1 MVLTNWTKTTT
12 VSGLR
17 VAAGLAKNNAILG
30 RELRSTKQGTI
41 TMMLE
46 KFALRSRALLAGA
59 AMSALLAAPAFA
71 VTPAD
76 TLVEG
81 FAIDDIITMDPG
93 EAFELSTAE
102 VTGNT
107 YDLLVRLDL
116 SDTSKVKGDLAQ
128 SWTVSDDGLTY
139 TFKLKPGMKFA
150 SGNPITA
157 ADVAYSFERAVKLD
171 KSPAFII
178 EQLGISGDNVAE
190 KAKAVDDT
198 TFQFVVDKAYAPS
211 FVLNCLSATVAS
223 VVDGKLVKEH
233 VAAVK
238 SSADYKWDNDFGN
251 AWLKTGY
258 AGSGPYKLREWRA
271 NEAVVLERNDNY
283 NGEKAKLARVIYRN
297 MKESSAQRLALE
309 AGDIDVARN
318 LEPNDLDAIAKKGD
332 LTTASAPKGTIYYI
346 SLNQKNPNLA
356 KPEVRQAFKYLVD
369 YDAMA
374 STILKGIGEIH
385 QSFLPKGDL
394 GAVDENPFKLD
405 VAKAKELLAKAGLPD
420 GFKVT
425 MDVRS
430 GQPTTGM
437 AESIQQ
443 TLGQAGIKLEII
455 PGDGKQTLTKYRA
468 RNHDIYIG
476 NWGQDYFDPNS
487 NAQTFASNPDNSDAA
502 KIKTLAWRNAWD
514 IPDLTKETEAAL
526 LEKDSAKRADMYK
539 DLQQKI
545 LDTSPFVIIHQQLEV
560 AGVRKNLKDFALGPS
575 FDTNFVSSV
584 SK

>member
-1 MVLTNWTKTTT
+1 
-12 VSGLR
+12 
-17 VAAGLAKNNAILG
+17 
-30 RELRSTKQGTI
+30 
-41 TMMLE
+41 MMME
-46 KFALRSRALLAGA
+46 KFALRSRVLLAGA
-59 AMSALLAAPAFA
+59 AMSALLLAGAPAGA

-116 SDTSKVKGDLAQ
+116 SDTSKVKPDLAE

-139 TFKLKPGMKFA
+139 TFKLKPGLKFA

-178 EQLGISGDNVAE
+178 EQFGISGDNVAD

-198 TFQFVVDKAYAPS
+198 TFQFTVDKAYAPS

-223 VVDGKLVKEH
+223 VVDSKLVKEH
-233 VAAVK
+233 VVKAAPT
-238 SSADYKWDNDFGN
+238 ADYKWDNDFGN

-258 AGSGPYKLREWRA
+258 AGSGAYKLREWRA
-271 NEAVVLERNDNY
+271 NEAVVMERNDNY
-283 NGEKAKLARVIYRN
+283 HGEKAKLARVIYRN

-318 LEPNDLDAIAKKGD
+318 LEPNDLDAIAKNAD
-332 LTTASAPKGTIYYI
+332 LTSTSAPKGTVYYI

-369 YDAMA
+369 YDALS

-394 GAVDENPFKLD
+394 GAVDDNPFKLD

-420 GFKVT
+420 GFSVT
-425 MDVRS
+425 MDVRT

-487 NAQTFASNPDNSDAA
+487 NAQTFASNPDNSDAG
-502 KIKTLAWRNAWD
+502 KSHTLAWRNSWD

-526 LEKDSAKRADMYK
+526 LEKDAGKRADMYK
-539 DLQQKI
+539 DLQKKI

-560 AGVRKNLKDFALGPS
+560 AGLRKNLKGFALGPS
-575 FDTNFVSSV
+575 FDSNFVGPV
-584 SK
+584 SKE

>member
-1 MVLTNWTKTTT
+1 
-12 VSGLR
+12 
-17 VAAGLAKNNAILG
+17 
-30 RELRSTKQGTI
+30 
-41 TMMLE
+41 MMLE
-46 KFALRSRALLAGA
+46 RFALRSRGFLAGV
-59 AMSALLAAPAFA
+59 AMSALLAVPAFA

-81 FAIDDIITMDPG
+81 FAFDDIISMDPG

-116 SDTSKVKGDLAQ
+116 SDTSKVKGDLAE
-128 SWTVSDDGLTY
+128 SWTISDDGLTY

-157 ADVAYSFERAVKLD
+157 ADVAYSFERAIKLD

-178 EQLGISGDNVAE
+178 NQFGISGDNVTE

-223 VVDGKLVKEH
+223 VVDSKLVKEH
-233 VAAVK
+233 VAAVTP
-238 SSADYKWDNDFGN
+238 SADYKWDNDFGN

-271 NEAVVLERNDNY
+271 NEVVVLERNDNY
-283 NGEKAKLARVIYRN
+283 NGEKAKLARVIYRF

-318 LEPNDLDAIAKKGD
+318 LEPNDLDAIAKNGD
-332 LTTASAPKGTIYYI
+332 LTTTSAPKGTVYYI
-346 SLNQKNPNLA
+346 SLNQKNANLA

-369 YDAMA
+369 YDALG

-394 GAVDENPFKLD
+394 GAIDDNPFKLD
-405 VAKAKELLAKAGLPD
+405 VAKAKELLAKAGLPN
-420 GFKVT
+420 GFSVT

-430 GQPTTGM
+430 KQPETGM

-476 NWGQDYFDPNS
+476 QWGQDYFDPNS

-514 IPDLTKETEAAL
+514 IPDLTKQTEAAL

-539 DLQQKI
+539 DLQKKI
-545 LDTSPFVIIHQQLEV
+545 LDTSPFVVIHQQLEV
-560 AGVRKNLKDFALGPS
+560 AGLRKNLKGFALGPS
-575 FDTNFVSSV
+575 FDTNFVGAV
-584 SK
+584 SKE